1 MQGGKAPTARQ
12 KRWHNWLASLPC
24 CATGEACEHLHHCA
38 GSSARHNKIWI
49 GQDWVVPLT
58 DAAHMGPEGIHKRAN
73 RKRYEKEW
81 FAQIIE
87 RAKAEQ
93 VESIPPEEVINA
105 IMDYRR

>member
-1 MQGGKAPTARQ
+1 
-12 KRWHNWLASLPC
+12 
-24 CATGEACEHLHHCA
+24 
-38 GSSARHNKIWI
+38 
-49 GQDWVVPLT
+49 
-58 DAAHMGPEGIHKRAN
+58 MGPEGIHKRAN